1 MKDLEYYTKK
11 NYRIEIIRDEGGEG
25 YVAQYPEL
33 KGCITCAGSIEKA
46 VANLEDAKREWLAA
60 ALEDGYSIPEPD
72 SDERYSGQFK
82 LRIPKALHRA
92 LAEESKREGIS
103 MNQYCV
109 YLLSRNLPETPSVR
123 PPSVTSAHYLEQ
135 QA

>member
-1 MKDLEYYTKK
+1 MKDLEYYMTK
-11 NYRIEIIRDEGGEG
+11 NYRIEIIKDEGGEG
-25 YVAQYPEL
+25 YVAHYPEL
-33 KGCITCAGSIEKA
+33 KGCITCAASIEKV
-46 VANLEDAKREWLAA
+46 VAGLENAKREWLTA
-60 ALEDGYSIPEPD
+60 ALEDGYPIPEPD

-109 YLLSRNLPETPSVR
+109 YLLSRYLPETPSVK
-123 PPSVTSAHYLEQ
+123 PPSVSSVHYLEQ